1 METSIVGVGVGITD
15 RFRSVVEEKAA
26 RIEHLAPR
34 AQRVDIKVTHR
45 AYHKG
50 RIEDD
55 TVELTLAG
63 KGPVI
68 RAEATDG
75 DKFTALD
82 LAVDKLCEQL
92 RRAKDKRVDA
102 RNHPRG
108 AKFEKGSGAI
118 QGIDVQPASVDVLRA
133 VATGEIPIVTGNEE
147 EEGYT
152 PVVIRTKEFH
162 PEWMS
167 VEEAA
172 DIRIEAGLIAAIE
185 PHDEAASPAGDDV
198 DGRARL
204 ALPSFSDVHVHL
216 DSSRIG
222 LPFRPHTGAPG
233 VWGMMLNDRRNWRN
247 TDVPHADIVAG
258 TLERMIAKGTTRV
271 RSYAQVD
278 VDCRLEKFDSVMAAK
293 EKFAA

>member
-15 RFRSVVEEKAA
+15 RFRGVVEEKAA
-26 RIEHLAPR
+26 RIENLAPR
-34 AQRVDIKVTHR
+34 AQRVDVKVTHR
-45 AYHKG
+45 AYHNG
-50 RIEDD
+50 RMEDE
-55 TVELTLAG
+55 TVELTVNG

-133 VATGEIPIVTGNEE
+133 VATGEIPIVTGNEDE
-147 EEGYT
+147 DGYT

-167 VEEAA
+167 VEEAV
-172 DIRIEAGLIAAIE
+172 DRMELVG
-185 PHDEAASPAGDDV
+185 HDFFLFIDARTDHPSVVYRRKGWDYGVISLTTQAQPEELAS
-198 DGRARL
+198 
-204 ALPSFSDVHVHL
+204 
-216 DSSRIG
+216 
-222 LPFRPHTGAPG
+222 
-233 VWGMMLNDRRNWRN
+233 
-247 TDVPHADIVAG
+247 
-258 TLERMIAKGTTRV
+258 
-271 RSYAQVD
+271 
-278 VDCRLEKFDSVMAAK
+278 
-293 EKFAA
+293 

>member
-15 RFRSVVEEKAA
+15 RFRGVVEEKAA
-26 RIEHLAPR
+26 RIENLAPR
-34 AQRVDIKVTHR
+34 AQRVDVKVTHR
-45 AYHKG
+45 AYHNG
-50 RIEDD
+50 RVEDE
-55 TVELTLAG
+55 TVELTVNG

-108 AKFEKGSGAI
+108 AKFEKGSGAL
-118 QGIDVQPASVDVLRA
+118 QGIDLQPASVDVLRA

-167 VEEAA
+167 VEEAV
-172 DIRIEAGLIAAIE
+172 DRMELVG
-185 PHDEAASPAGDDV
+185 HDFFLFIDARSDHPSVVYRRKGWDYGVISLTTQAQPEELAS
-198 DGRARL
+198 
-204 ALPSFSDVHVHL
+204 
-216 DSSRIG
+216 
-222 LPFRPHTGAPG
+222 
-233 VWGMMLNDRRNWRN
+233 
-247 TDVPHADIVAG
+247 
-258 TLERMIAKGTTRV
+258 
-271 RSYAQVD
+271 
-278 VDCRLEKFDSVMAAK
+278 
-293 EKFAA
+293 

>member
-15 RFRSVVEEKAA
+15 RFRGVVEEKAL
-26 RIEHLAPR
+26 RIENLAPR
-34 AQRVDIKVTHR
+34 AQRVDVKVTHR
-45 AYHKG
+45 AYHNG
-50 RIEDD
+50 RVEDE
-55 TVELTLAG
+55 TVELTVNG

-108 AKFEKGSGAI
+108 AKFEKGSGALE
-118 QGIDVQPASVDVLRA
+118 GIDLQPASVDVLRA

-167 VEEAA
+167 VEEAV
-172 DIRIEAGLIAAIE
+172 DRMELVG
-185 PHDEAASPAGDDV
+185 HDFFLFIDARTDHPSVVYRRKGWDYGVISLSTQAQPEELAS
-198 DGRARL
+198 
-204 ALPSFSDVHVHL
+204 
-216 DSSRIG
+216 
-222 LPFRPHTGAPG
+222 
-233 VWGMMLNDRRNWRN
+233 
-247 TDVPHADIVAG
+247 
-258 TLERMIAKGTTRV
+258 
-271 RSYAQVD
+271 
-278 VDCRLEKFDSVMAAK
+278 
-293 EKFAA
+293 